1 MSLAL
6 RTPKDLVHLGP
17 DPPPPSE
24 PEQSRQPILGPAQD
38 IFRKPVEGAKE
49 ES

>member
-17 DPPPPSE
+17 DPPSE